1 MMLFSFHTIVSYV
14 FRVSHFNQ
22 SNQFSLKLLMTQKNI
37 SDESE
42 MVSRRMYFI
51 FSSYFF

>member
-1 MMLFSFHTIVSYV
+1 
-14 FRVSHFNQ
+14 
-22 SNQFSLKLLMTQKNI
+22 MTQKNI